1 MYNYLKNRLKK
12 FFLYNKSY
20 RISFRPN
27 FKKKLVN
34 IIVFNGSINHG
45 GFVDRL
51 KGMITTYQASKLF
64 SKGKF
69 KIYHHTPFDLSVY
82 LIPNMI
88 DWSCNKNQLNM
99 HYPESK
105 LLYSMDH
112 FNYQLFLDDF
122 KRLNNRYSGQNHIYT
137 NLDYTTYLNDYQCD
151 EIWKKSFFELF
162 KKTEFLK
169 NLLSKYDTSNCV
181 GIHIRFGSILG
192 DFIDT
197 VDLGTLNQQDKE
209 VLIKKIKKIVYE
221 IKLMHPKHTIYL
233 FSDSYNF
240 NKDCKDTYNDIIIT
254 KGVPIHTDS
263 GKTKLSHDKTLI
275 DFFLLSK
282 CKFIYQLKSKEIFSS
297 QFSKYAALIG
307 SSKFE
312 TIHLQH

>member
-1 MYNYLKNRLKK
+1 
-12 FFLYNKSY
+12 
-20 RISFRPN
+20 
-27 FKKKLVN
+27 
-34 IIVFNGSINHG
+34 
-45 GFVDRL
+45 
-51 KGMITTYQASKLF
+51 MITTYQASKLF

-88 DWSCNKNQLNM
+88 DWSCHKNQLNM
-99 HYPESK
+99 NYPESK

-122 KRLNNRYSGQNHIYT
+122 KRLNNRYYGQNHIYT
-137 NLDYTTYLNDYQCD
+137 NLDYTNHLNDYRCD
-151 EIWKKSFFELF
+151 EIWKDSFFELF

-254 KGVPIHTDS
+254 KGVPVHTDL